1 MIKDYEPASVKYTSK
16 DQKPNL
22 GLRYE
27 GAILAAETDYEVAA
41 EDEMINAGEYEFT
54 FTAVAG
60 GNYTGETTATF
71 TVTQLPVIV
80 EAANATKVYDGE
92 VGFDELPELT
102 FNGVL
107 ENEIALVDEIFDFDA
122 TAFTFAKTAKN
133 VGTYAFEVVPE
144 EITATNYEVTGANGA
159 DFTITPAPL
168 VVEWN
173 DEAEPFT
180 KVYGEADPTLT
191 ATAENVDVTGAVNAE
206 EEAAIITLTKITRAE
221 GEAVGKYAVTLSAK
235 PAVNSVFANYEVEK
249 AFPNNK
255 GKEAFVITEATVKVS
270 IAALEK
276 VYDGEAATI
285 EVAAE
290 DLVVTGLKNGDKK
303 EDIFSELPTATVADG
318 KAVTVGTYQVTLA
331 GGKAADYVIELI
343 PSTFDI
349 VPATIT
355 TATLASQQ
363 IKKGQDVEEN
373 IDATAFTIEGVIAAD
388 ADKFYVTVNDKY
400 QDFDGKVSADKG
412 IYNDGLVIAV
422 DDEVADNYTGY
433 EKFFGELRVLPAEA
447 MVIADN
453 EDWTTE
459 AKHAEA
465 VTFTDRAINAG
476 NWNVVALPF
485 ATTVKQVSDAFGYA
499 AVDVLNE
506 TASDGS
512 IHFQVISSGIIP
524 AYTPFIVKT
533 TEDEDLLKDN
543 FNQVVFE
550 DVDLE
555 PWTKAE
561 NSEIKDAANNK
572 FIGTF
577 KALTEIPAGSKA
589 HWYMSKGTWYDTAN
603 RTKAVNLKAF
613 RAYVEFDPANVAAG
627 ARIYI
632 EEPDGT
638 ETSIDAIE
646 FNQMV
651 NGDNTYTV
659 DGKKVSNT
667 AQKGVYIQNGK
678 KVAIK

>member
-1 MIKDYEPASVKYTSK
+1 MSSHS
-16 DQKPNL
+16 L
-22 GLRYE
+22 LL
-27 GAILAAETDYEVAA
+27 LAV
-41 EDEMINAGEYEFT
+41 
-54 FTAVAG
+54 
-60 GNYTGETTATF
+60 TTL
-71 TVTQLPVIV
+71 VRLLL
-80 EAANATKVYDGE
+80 ANATKVYDGE
-92 VGFDELPELT
+92 EGFDELPELT

-159 DFTITPAPL
+159 NFTITPAPL

-191 ATAENVDVTGAVNAE
+191 ATADNVDVTGAVNAE

-318 KAVTVGTYQVTLA
+318 KAVNVGTYQVTLA

-355 TATLASQQ
+355 TATIASQQ

-422 DDEVADNYTGY
+422 DDEAADNYTGY

-453 EDWTTE
+453 EDWKTE

-485 ATTVKQVSDAFGYA
+485 ETTVKQVSDAFGYA

-512 IHFQVISSGIIP
+512 IHFQVISSGVIP

-533 TEDEDLLKDN
+533 TEDADLVKDN

-678 KVAIK
+678 KVAVK